1 MKLWNKI
8 MKCDQNSQLRNI
20 PDDQY
25 FQLSKLTFVMF
36 SIYIFLKAVQNILNQ
51 RNLRYMVITIQKI
64 VNFTVDGMIPKHLR
78 NNPCLIS
85 LGYFFIVAI
94 AFSEFLPHAHNVCH
108 TYMIFFLLVDRI
120 CDDFYHFL
128 NILLFYLSDSSR
140 NNSLTCCY

>member
-1 MKLWNKI
+1 

-25 FQLSKLTFVMF
+25 FQLSKLTPVMF

-51 RNLRYMVITIQKI
+51 RNLRYMVITVQKI

-85 LGYFFIVAI
+85 FGNFFIVAI

-108 TYMIFFLLVDRI
+108 TYMIFFLLVDCI
-120 CDDFYHFL
+120 CDDFYHF
-128 NILLFYLSDSSR
+128 SS
-140 NNSLTCCY
+140 

>member
-1 MKLWNKI
+1 